1 MKQLLLLI
9 LMLTGFT
16 AFAQNAD
23 CSDFRTGK
31 YKYEDPSYGL
41 VVVMRSKDYQVE
53 VINRKVA
60 IHSTIKWISICKF
73 VLTYVKIEGVD
84 MPELI
89 GKKVTVEIIETDYDS
104 YTCRVTD
111 NTGFGQKFQVLR
123 MK

>member
-1 MKQLLLLI
+1 MKQFILFI
-9 LMLTGFT
+9 LMLGGFT

-31 YKYEDPSYGL
+31 FKYEDPNYGL

-60 IHSTIKWISICKF
+60 LHSTIEWISNCKF
-73 VLTYVKIEGVD
+73 LLTHVKIEGVN
-84 MPELI
+84 MPHLI

-111 NTGFGQKFQVLR
+111 DTGFGQKFQVVK